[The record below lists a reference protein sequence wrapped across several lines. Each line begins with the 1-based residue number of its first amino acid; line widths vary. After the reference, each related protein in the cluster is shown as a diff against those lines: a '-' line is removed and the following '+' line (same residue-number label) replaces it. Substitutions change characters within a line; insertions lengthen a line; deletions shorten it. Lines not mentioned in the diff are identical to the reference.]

1 MVNKGIF
8 FLTRKKVY
16 FRNGVSKLNNSQNL
30 FCLGR
35 GEEKMTAKIIKG
47 NEIAQQI
54 REELK
59 QETAQLKE
67 KYNVVP
73 GLVTILVG
81 ENPASMSYVTAKQK
95 TSKELGFY
103 SIQDNQPESITE
115 EQLLR
120 LIDKYNKNPKIHG
133 ILVQLPLPKHIN
145 EPKVLYA
152 IDPKKDVDGFHPV
165 NVGKLMIG
173 EADYLPCTPA
183 GIQQLL
189 IRSGVKTDGAEVV
202 VVGRSNI
209 VGKPIAN
216 ILLQKQKGANATVTI
231 CHTGTRDMAF
241 HTKRADILI
250 VAAGKPKAITA
261 NIVKEG
267 AVVIDVGVNRIGMTP
282 EGKAKVCGDVDF
294 EAVKEKASAITPVPG
309 GVGPMTITMLMV
321 NTVKAAK
328 LAAGIQ

>member
-1 MVNKGIF
+1 
-8 FLTRKKVY
+8 
-16 FRNGVSKLNNSQNL
+16 
-30 FCLGR
+30 
-35 GEEKMTAKIIKG
+35 MTAKLING
-47 NEIAQQI
+47 NEVAQQI

-67 KYNVVP
+67 KYNLVP

-81 ENPASMSYVTAKQK
+81 ENPASVSYVTAKQK

-103 SIQDNQPESITE
+103 SIQDNQPATISE
-115 EQLLR
+115 EELLR
-120 LIDKYNKNPKIHG
+120 LIDKYNKDQKIHG

-145 EPKVLYA
+145 ETKILYA

-189 IRSGVKTDGAEVV
+189 IRSGAKIEGAEVV

-231 CHTGTRDMAF
+231 CHTGTKDMAF

-250 VAAGKPKAITA
+250 VAAGKPKAVTA
-261 NIVKEG
+261 DMVKDG

-282 EGKAKVCGDVDF
+282 EGKAKLCGDVDF
-294 EAVKEKASAITPVPG
+294 DAVKEKASAITPVPG
-309 GVGPMTITMLMV
+309 GVGPMTITMLMM

-328 LAAGIQ
+328 VAAGVS

>member
-1 MVNKGIF
+1 
-8 FLTRKKVY
+8 
-16 FRNGVSKLNNSQNL
+16 
-30 FCLGR
+30 
-35 GEEKMTAKIIKG
+35 MTAKLING
-47 NEIAQQI
+47 NEVAQQI

-59 QETAQLKE
+59 KETAQLKQ

-81 ENPASMSYVTAKQK
+81 ENPASVSYVTAKQK

-103 SIQDNQPESITE
+103 SIQDNQPATITE
-115 EQLLR
+115 EELLK
-120 LIDKYNKNPKIHG
+120 LIDKYNKDPKIHG

-145 EPKVLYA
+145 ETKVLYA

-189 IRSGVKTDGAEVV
+189 IRSGAKIDGAEVV

-231 CHTGTRDMAF
+231 CHTGSKDMAF

-261 NIVKEG
+261 DMVKEG

-282 EGKAKVCGDVDF
+282 EGKAKLAGDVDF
-294 EAVKEKASAITPVPG
+294 DGVKEKASAITPVPG
-309 GVGPMTITMLMV
+309 GVGPMTITMLMM

-328 LAAGIQ
+328 VAAGVK